1 MIWTFEQGELGFKTW
16 KIKYFKT
23 VLLFQNGKQKHVK
36 VGKDG
41 TVYQEVYYTKEAPSN
56 RFSAVLYAL
65 VDKTKKKKKATN
77 DEA

>member
-1 MIWTFEQGELGFKTW
+1 MKREIIYLSRICF
-16 KIKYFKT
+16 
-23 VLLFQNGKQKHVK
+23 VVQNGKQKHVK

-77 DEA
+77 DEAYFNAAEEK